1 MVMKT
6 YLLETLNRYKRFSES
21 LDAKAVLSNKA
32 WVVFNDEGEKQVYIF
47 QEDGTVL
54 ITTNGIGSVKTWKYI
69 PANKSILIKG
79 DGNRFVMLRTA
90 FVGENILAFQ
100 LDGTDRYAF
109 MIDENNKAL
118 FAPKT
123 LEELN
128 TYLVDK
134 LDTEKQKQ
142 IEQQN
147 KDNELAEKAK
157 QEANRERAEK
167 IKAEIQIKY
176 QDSKMTKAIFFGV
189 LGVLL
194 YVLAAAAV
202 CSELRDWLGC
212 VLSLI
217 FAITS
222 TCFCIYYS
230 NQGEHAFEQK
240 IKEYKENNPN
250 DPCIVYL

>member
-32 WVVFNDEGEKQVYIF
+32 WIVFNDEGEKQVYIF

-69 PANKSILIKG
+69 PANKSILING

-90 FVGENILAFQ
+90 FVDENILAFQ

-128 TYLVDK
+128 IYLVDK
-134 LDTEKQKQ
+134 LDKEKQKR

-147 KDNELAEKAK
+147 KENEFAEKAK
-157 QEANRERAEK
+157 QKVDREKAEK
-167 IKAEIQIKY
+167 IRREIEMKY
-176 QDSKMTKAIFFGV
+176 LDSKMKKGMFFV
-189 LGVLL
+189 
-194 YVLAAAAV
+194 VLAAVFYALAAAFSV
-202 CSELRDWLGC
+202 LGGS
-212 VLSLI
+212 VWVGSLL
-217 FAITS
+217 FAIIFTYFGV
-222 TCFCIYYS
+222 CFYKRGM
-230 NQGEHAFEQK
+230 NTFKQK
-240 IKEYKENNPN
+240 IKKYKDNNPD
-250 DPCIVYL
+250 DPCIAYL

>member
-6 YLLETLNRYKRFSES
+6 YLFETLNRYKRFSES

-32 WVVFNDEGEKQVYIF
+32 WIVFNDEGEKQVYIF

-90 FVGENILAFQ
+90 FVDENILAFQ

-128 TYLVDK
+128 VYLVDK
-134 LDTEKQKQ
+134 LDKEKQKR

-147 KDNELAEKAK
+147 KENEHAEKAK
-157 QEANRERAEK
+157 QKVDREKAEK
-167 IKAEIQIKY
+167 IRREIEMKY
-176 QDSKMTKAIFFGV
+176 LDSKMKKGMFFVV
-189 LGVLL
+189 LVAVF
-194 YVLAAAAV
+194 YALAAAFSV
-202 CSELRDWLGC
+202 LGGS
-212 VLSLI
+212 VWVGSLL
-217 FAITS
+217 FAIIFTYFGV
-222 TCFCIYYS
+222 CFYKRGM
-230 NQGEHAFEQK
+230 NTFKQK
-240 IKEYKENNPN
+240 IKEYKDNNPD
-250 DPCIVYL
+250 DPCIAYL

>member
-6 YLLETLNRYKRFSES
+6 YLFETLNRYKRFSES

-32 WVVFNDEGEKQVYIF
+32 WIVFNDEGEKQVYIF

-69 PANKSILIKG
+69 PANKSILING
-79 DGNRFVMLRTA
+79 EDNSFVMLRTA
-90 FVGENILAFQ
+90 FVDENILAFQ

-134 LDTEKQKQ
+134 LDKEKQKQ

-167 IKAEIQIKY
+167 IKAEIQNKIPRFQKDKGYILWCFRPSSLCSSSRCLFGIKR
-176 QDSKMTKAIFFGV
+176 
-189 LGVLL
+189 
-194 YVLAAAAV
+194 LAWKRTHFNI
-202 CSELRDWLGC
+202 CY
-212 VLSLI
+212 
-217 FAITS
+217 
-222 TCFCIYYS
+222 CIYLFL
-230 NQGEHAFEQK
+230 HILF
-240 IKEYKENNPN
+240 
-250 DPCIVYL
+250 

>member
-6 YLLETLNRYKRFSES
+6 YLFETLNRYKRFSES
-21 LDAKAVLSNKA
+21 LDVKAVLSNKA
-32 WVVFNDEGEKQVYIF
+32 WIVFNDEGEKQVYIF
-47 QEDGTVL
+47 QENGTVL

-69 PANKSILIKG
+69 PANKSILING
-79 DGNRFVMLRTA
+79 EDNSFVMLRTA
-90 FVGENILAFQ
+90 FLDENILAFQ

-134 LDTEKQKQ
+134 LDKEKQKQ

-176 QDSKMTKAIFFGV
+176 QDSKKTKAIFFGV
-189 LGVLL
+189 LGFLL
-194 YVLAAAAV
+194 YVLAAA
-202 CSELRDWLGC
+202 SSGLRDWLGC

-217 FAITS
+217 FAIAS
-222 TCFCIYYS
+222 TCFSIYYYK
-230 NQGEHAFEQK
+230 QGEHVFEQK
-240 IKEYKENNPN
+240 IKEYKDNNPD
-250 DPCIVYL
+250 DPCIAYL

>member
-6 YLLETLNRYKRFSES
+6 YLFETLNRYKRFSES

-32 WVVFNDEGEKQVYIF
+32 WIVFNDEGEKQVYIF

-79 DGNRFVMLRTA
+79 EGNRFVMLRTA
-90 FVGENILAFQ
+90 FVDENILAFQ

-128 TYLVDK
+128 VYLVDK
-134 LDTEKQKQ
+134 LDKEKQIL

-147 KDNELAEKAK
+147 KENEFAEKAK
-157 QEANRERAEK
+157 QEADREKAEK
-167 IKAEIQIKY
+167 IRREIEMKY
-176 QDSKMTKAIFFGV
+176 LDPKMKRGMFFV
-189 LGVLL
+189 
-194 YVLAAAAV
+194 VLAGVFYILTIALLP
-202 CSELRDWLGC
+202 ELGGPVWVG
-212 VLSLI
+212 SLL
-217 FAITS
+217 FAIIFT
-222 TCFCIYYS
+222 YLWVYS
-230 NQGEHAFEQK
+230 YKQGMNTFKQK
-240 IKEYKENNPN
+240 IKEYKDNNSN
-250 DPCIVYL
+250 DPCIAYL

>member
-21 LDAKAVLSNKA
+21 LDAKAVLSNKV
-32 WVVFNDEGEKQVYIF
+32 WIVFNDEGEKQVYIF

-69 PANKSILIKG
+69 PANKSILING

-90 FVGENILAFQ
+90 FVDENILAFQ

-128 TYLVDK
+128 IYLVDK
-134 LDTEKQKQ
+134 LDKEKQIL

-147 KDNELAEKAK
+147 KENEFAEKAK
-157 QEANRERAEK
+157 QEADREKAEK
-167 IKAEIQIKY
+167 IKREIEMKFL
-176 QDSKMTKAIFFGV
+176 DPKMTKAIFFGI

-194 YVLAAAAV
+194 YVLAVAAY
-202 CSELRDWLGC
+202 SGLRDWFGC

-222 TCFCIYYS
+222 TYFYLYFCR
-230 NQGEHAFEQK
+230 QGEHAFEQK

>member
-47 QEDGTVL
+47 HEDGTVL

-69 PANKSILIKG
+69 PANKSILING
-79 DGNRFVMLRTA
+79 DGNRFVMLSTA
-90 FVGENILAFQ
+90 FVDENILAFQ

-134 LDTEKQKQ
+134 LDKEKQKQ

-176 QDSKMTKAIFFGV
+176 QDSKKTKAIIFGV
-189 LGVLL
+189 LGFFL
-194 YVLAAAAV
+194 YVLAAA
-202 CSELRDWLGC
+202 SSGLRDWLGC

-217 FAITS
+217 FAIAS
-222 TCFCIYYS
+222 TCFSIYYS

>member
-47 QEDGTVL
+47 QEDGTLL

-69 PANKSILIKG
+69 PANKSILING

-90 FVGENILAFQ
+90 FVDENILAFQ

-128 TYLVDK
+128 IYLVDK
-134 LDTEKQKQ
+134 LDKEKQKR

-147 KDNELAEKAK
+147 KENEFAEKAK
-157 QEANRERAEK
+157 QKVDREKAEK
-167 IKAEIQIKY
+167 IRREIEMKY
-176 QDSKMTKAIFFGV
+176 LDSKMKKGMFFV
-189 LGVLL
+189 
-194 YVLAAAAV
+194 VLAAVFYALAAAFSV
-202 CSELRDWLGC
+202 LGGS
-212 VLSLI
+212 VWVGSLL
-217 FAITS
+217 FAIIFTYFGV
-222 TCFCIYYS
+222 CFYKRGM
-230 NQGEHAFEQK
+230 NTFKQK
-240 IKEYKENNPN
+240 IKEYKDNNPD
-250 DPCIVYL
+250 DPCIAYL

>member
-6 YLLETLNRYKRFSES
+6 YLFETLNRYKRFSES

-32 WVVFNDEGEKQVYIF
+32 WIVFNDEGEKQVYIF

-69 PANKSILIKG
+69 PANKSILING
-79 DGNRFVMLRTA
+79 EDNSFVTLRTA
-90 FVGENILAFQ
+90 FVDENILAFL

-167 IKAEIQIKY
+167 IIAEIQIKY
-176 QDSKMTKAIFFGV
+176 QDSKMTKARIFGD
-189 LGVLL
+189 LGFLL
-194 YVLAAAAV
+194 NVLAAA
-202 CSELRDWLGC
+202 SSGLRDWLGC

-217 FAITS
+217 FAIAS
-222 TCFCIYYS
+222 TCFSIYYYK
-230 NQGEHAFEQK
+230 QGEHVFEQK
-240 IKEYKENNPN
+240 IKEYKENNPD

>member
-32 WVVFNDEGEKQVYIF
+32 WIVFNDEGEKQVYIF

-69 PANKSILIKG
+69 PANKSILING

-90 FVGENILAFQ
+90 FVDENILAFQ

-128 TYLVDK
+128 IYLVDK
-134 LDTEKQKQ
+134 LDKEKQKR

-147 KDNELAEKAK
+147 KENEFAEKAK
-157 QEANRERAEK
+157 QKVDREKAEK
-167 IKAEIQIKY
+167 IRREIEMKY
-176 QDSKMTKAIFFGV
+176 LDSRMKKGMFFV
-189 LGVLL
+189 
-194 YVLAAAAV
+194 VLAAVFYALAAAFSV
-202 CSELRDWLGC
+202 LGGS
-212 VLSLI
+212 VWVGSLL
-217 FAITS
+217 FAIIFTYFGV
-222 TCFCIYYS
+222 CFYKRGM
-230 NQGEHAFEQK
+230 NTFEQK
-240 IKEYKENNPN
+240 IKEYKDNNPD

>member
-32 WVVFNDEGEKQVYIF
+32 WIVFNDEGEKQVYIF

-79 DGNRFVMLRTA
+79 DGNCFVMLRTA
-90 FVGENILAFQ
+90 FVDENILAFQ

-167 IKAEIQIKY
+167 IMAEIQIKY
-176 QDSKMTKAIFFGV
+176 QDSKMTKARIFGV
-189 LGVLL
+189 LGFLL
-194 YVLAAAAV
+194 YVLAAAS
-202 CSELRDWLGC
+202 SELRDWLGC

-217 FAITS
+217 FAIAS
-222 TCFCIYYS
+222 TCFSIYYYK
-230 NQGEHAFEQK
+230 QGEHVFEQK
-240 IKEYKENNPN
+240 IKEYKDNNPD

>member
-6 YLLETLNRYKRFSES
+6 YLFETLNRYKRFSES

-32 WVVFNDEGEKQVYIF
+32 WIVFNDEGEKQVYIF

-90 FVGENILAFQ
+90 FVDENILAFQ

-134 LDTEKQKQ
+134 LDKEKQKR

-147 KDNELAEKAK
+147 KENEFAEKAK
-157 QEANRERAEK
+157 QNVDREKAEK
-167 IKAEIQIKY
+167 IRREIEMKY
-176 QDSKMTKAIFFGV
+176 LDSRMKKGMFFV
-189 LGVLL
+189 
-194 YVLAAAAV
+194 VLAAVFYA
-202 CSELRDWLGC
+202 
-212 VLSLI
+212 
-217 FAITS
+217 F
-222 TCFCIYYS
+222 YYL
-230 NQGEHAFEQK
+230 N
-240 IKEYKENNPN
+240 
-250 DPCIVYL
+250 

>member
-69 PANKSILIKG
+69 PANKSILING
-79 DGNRFVMLRTA
+79 EDNSFVMLRTA
-90 FVGENILAFQ
+90 FVDENILAFQ

-128 TYLVDK
+128 VYLVDK
-134 LDTEKQKQ
+134 LDKEKQKQ

-147 KDNELAEKAK
+147 KDNEFAEKAK
-157 QEANRERAEK
+157 QEADREKAKK
-167 IKAEIQIKY
+167 IRCVIEMKY
-176 QDSKMTKAIFFGV
+176 RDPKMTKAIFFGI

-194 YVLAAAAV
+194 YVLAVAAY
-202 CSELRDWLGC
+202 SGLRDWLGC

-217 FAITS
+217 FAIAS
-222 TCFCIYYS
+222 TYFYLYFCR
-230 NQGEHAFEQK
+230 QGEHAFEQK

>member
-1 MVMKT
+1 MKT
-6 YLLETLNRYKRFSES
+6 YLFETLNRYKRFSES

-32 WVVFNDEGEKQVYIF
+32 WIVFNDEGEKQVYIF

-90 FVGENILAFQ
+90 FVDENILAFQ

-134 LDTEKQKQ
+134 LDKEKQ
-142 IEQQN
+142 N
-147 KDNELAEKAK
+147 VDREK
-157 QEANRERAEK
+157 AEK
-167 IKAEIQIKY
+167 IRREIEMKY
-176 QDSKMTKAIFFGV
+176 LDPKMKRGMFFVVLAGFFYILTIALLPELGGLVWVGPLLFAIIFTYFGV
-189 LGVLL
+189 
-194 YVLAAAAV
+194 
-202 CSELRDWLGC
+202 
-212 VLSLI
+212 
-217 FAITS
+217 
-222 TCFCIYYS
+222 YS
-230 NQGEHAFEQK
+230 YKQGMNTFKQK
-240 IKEYKENNPN
+240 IKEYKDNNPN
-250 DPCIVYL
+250 DPCVAYL

>member
-1 MVMKT
+1 MKT
-6 YLLETLNRYKRFSES
+6 YLFETLNRYKRFSES

-32 WVVFNDEGEKQVYIF
+32 WIVFNDEGEKQVYIF

-90 FVGENILAFQ
+90 FVDENILAFQ

-134 LDTEKQKQ
+134 LDKEKQKR

-147 KDNELAEKAK
+147 KENEFAEKAK
-157 QEANRERAEK
+157 QNVDREKAEK
-167 IKAEIQIKY
+167 IRREIEMKY
-176 QDSKMTKAIFFGV
+176 FDPKMKRGMFFVVLAGFFYILTIALLPELGGLVWVGPLLFAIIFTYFGV
-189 LGVLL
+189 
-194 YVLAAAAV
+194 
-202 CSELRDWLGC
+202 
-212 VLSLI
+212 
-217 FAITS
+217 
-222 TCFCIYYS
+222 YS
-230 NQGEHAFEQK
+230 YKQGMNTFKQK
-240 IKEYKENNPN
+240 IKEYKDNNPN
-250 DPCIVYL
+250 DPCVAYL

>member
-6 YLLETLNRYKRFSES
+6 YLFETLNRYKRFSES

-32 WVVFNDEGEKQVYIF
+32 WIVFNDEGEKQVYIF

-90 FVGENILAFQ
+90 FVDENILAFQ

-134 LDTEKQKQ
+134 LDKEKQKR

-147 KDNELAEKAK
+147 KENEFAEKAK
-157 QEANRERAEK
+157 QNVDREKAEK
-167 IKAEIQIKY
+167 IRREIEMKY
-176 QDSKMTKAIFFGV
+176 LDSKMKRGMFFVVLAGFFYILTIALLPELGGLVWVGPLLFAIIFTYFGV
-189 LGVLL
+189 
-194 YVLAAAAV
+194 
-202 CSELRDWLGC
+202 
-212 VLSLI
+212 
-217 FAITS
+217 
-222 TCFCIYYS
+222 YS
-230 NQGEHAFEQK
+230 YKQGMNTFKQK
-240 IKEYKENNPN
+240 IKEYKDNNPN
-250 DPCIVYL
+250 DPCVAYL

>member
-6 YLLETLNRYKRFSES
+6 YLFETLNRYKRFSES

-32 WVVFNDEGEKQVYIF
+32 WIVFNDEGEKQVYIF

-79 DGNRFVMLRTA
+79 DGNRFVMLRAA
-90 FVGENILAFQ
+90 FVDENILAFQ

-167 IKAEIQIKY
+167 IMAEIQIKY
-176 QDSKMTKAIFFGV
+176 QDSKMTKAGIFGV
-189 LGVLL
+189 LGFLL
-194 YVLAAAAV
+194 YVLAAA
-202 CSELRDWLGC
+202 SSGLRDWLGC

-217 FAITS
+217 FAIAS
-222 TCFCIYYS
+222 TCFSIYYYK
-230 NQGEHAFEQK
+230 QGEHVFEQK
-240 IKEYKENNPN
+240 IKEYKDNNPD
-250 DPCIVYL
+250 DPCIAYL

>member
-1 MVMKT
+1 MKT
-6 YLLETLNRYKRFSES
+6 YLFETLNRYRRFSES

-32 WVVFNDEGEKQVYIF
+32 WIVFNDEGEKQVYIF

-69 PANKSILIKG
+69 PANKSILING
-79 DGNRFVMLRTA
+79 EDNSFVMLRTA
-90 FVGENILAFQ
+90 FVDENILAFQ

-134 LDTEKQKQ
+134 LDKEKQKQ

-147 KDNELAEKAK
+147 KDNELA
-157 QEANRERAEK
+157 
-167 IKAEIQIKY
+167 II
-176 QDSKMTKAIFFGV
+176 FGV
-189 LGVLL
+189 LGFLL
-194 YVLAAAAV
+194 YVLAADA
-202 CSELRDWLGC
+202 CLGLRDWLGS

-222 TCFCIYYS
+222 TCFCIYYYK
-230 NQGEHAFEQK
+230 QGEHAFKQK
-240 IKEYKENNPN
+240 IKEYKDNNPN
-250 DPCIVYL
+250 DPCVAYL

>member
-6 YLLETLNRYKRFSES
+6 YLFETLNRYKRFSES

-69 PANKSILIKG
+69 PANKSILING

-90 FVGENILAFQ
+90 FVDENILAFQ

-134 LDTEKQKQ
+134 LDKEKQKQ

-176 QDSKMTKAIFFGV
+176 QDSKKTKAIIFGV
-189 LGVLL
+189 LGFFL
-194 YVLAAAAV
+194 YVLAAA
-202 CSELRDWLGC
+202 SSGLRDWLGC

-217 FAITS
+217 FAIAS
-222 TCFCIYYS
+222 TCFSIYYS

>member
-1 MVMKT
+1 MKT
-6 YLLETLNRYKRFSES
+6 YLFETLNRYKRFSES

-32 WVVFNDEGEKQVYIF
+32 WIVFNDEGEKQVYIF

-79 DGNRFVMLRTA
+79 DGNRFVMLRAA
-90 FVGENILAFQ
+90 FVDENILAFQ

-167 IKAEIQIKY
+167 IMAEIQIKY
-176 QDSKMTKAIFFGV
+176 QDSKMTKAGIFGV
-189 LGVLL
+189 LGFLL
-194 YVLAAAAV
+194 YVLAAA
-202 CSELRDWLGC
+202 SSGLRDWLGC

-217 FAITS
+217 FAIAS
-222 TCFCIYYS
+222 TCFSIYYYK
-230 NQGEHAFEQK
+230 QGEHVFEQK
-240 IKEYKENNPN
+240 IKEYKDNNPD
-250 DPCIVYL
+250 DPCIAYL

>member
-1 MVMKT
+1 MKT
-6 YLLETLNRYKRFSES
+6 YLFETLKRYKRFSES

-32 WVVFNDEGEKQVYIF
+32 WIVFNDEGEKQVYIF

-90 FVGENILAFQ
+90 FVDENILAFQ

-134 LDTEKQKQ
+134 LDKEKQKR

-147 KDNELAEKAK
+147 KENEFAEKAK
-157 QEANRERAEK
+157 QNVDRKKAEK
-167 IKAEIQIKY
+167 IRREIEMKY
-176 QDSKMTKAIFFGV
+176 LDPKMKRSMFFV
-189 LGVLL
+189 
-194 YVLAAAAV
+194 VLAGVFYILTIALLP
-202 CSELRDWLGC
+202 ELGGPVWVG
-212 VLSLI
+212 SLL
-217 FAITS
+217 FAIIFTY
-222 TCFCIYYS
+222 FVVYS
-230 NQGEHAFEQK
+230 
-240 IKEYKENNPN
+240 Y
-250 DPCIVYL
+250 

>member
-32 WVVFNDEGEKQVYIF
+32 WIVFNDEGEKQVYIF

-69 PANKSILIKG
+69 PANKSILING

-90 FVGENILAFQ
+90 FVDENILAFQ

-128 TYLVDK
+128 VYLVDK
-134 LDTEKQKQ
+134 LDKEKQKR
-142 IEQQN
+142 IEQLN
-147 KDNELAEKAK
+147 KENEFAEKAK
-157 QEANRERAEK
+157 QKVDREKAEK
-167 IKAEIQIKY
+167 IRREIEMKY
-176 QDSKMTKAIFFGV
+176 LDSKMKKGRFFV
-189 LGVLL
+189 V
-194 YVLAAAAV
+194 
-202 CSELRDWLGC
+202 
-212 VLSLI
+212 
-217 FAITS
+217 
-222 TCFCIYYS
+222 
-230 NQGEHAFEQK
+230 
-240 IKEYKENNPN
+240 
-250 DPCIVYL
+250 

>member
-32 WVVFNDEGEKQVYIF
+32 WIVFNDEGEKQVYIF

-69 PANKSILIKG
+69 PANKSMLING

-90 FVGENILAFQ
+90 FVDENILAFQ

-128 TYLVDK
+128 IYLVDK
-134 LDTEKQKQ
+134 LDKEKQKR

-147 KDNELAEKAK
+147 KENEFAEKAK
-157 QEANRERAEK
+157 QKVDREKAEK
-167 IKAEIQIKY
+167 IRREIEMKY
-176 QDSKMTKAIFFGV
+176 LDSKMKKGMFFV
-189 LGVLL
+189 
-194 YVLAAAAV
+194 VLAGVFYILTIALLP
-202 CSELRDWLGC
+202 ELGGPVWVG
-212 VLSLI
+212 SLL
-217 FAITS
+217 FAIIFT
-222 TCFCIYYS
+222 YLWVYS
-230 NQGEHAFEQK
+230 YKQGMNTFKQK
-240 IKEYKENNPN
+240 IKEYKDNNPD
-250 DPCIVYL
+250 DPCIAYL

>member
-21 LDAKAVLSNKA
+21 LDAKAVLSNKV
-32 WVVFNDEGEKQVYIF
+32 WIVFNDEGEKQVYIF

-69 PANKSILIKG
+69 PANKSILING

-90 FVGENILAFQ
+90 FVDENILAFQ

-128 TYLVDK
+128 IYLVDK
-134 LDTEKQKQ
+134 LDKEKQKR
-142 IEQQN
+142 IEQLN
-147 KDNELAEKAK
+147 KENEFAEKAK
-157 QEANRERAEK
+157 QEADREKAEK
-167 IKAEIQIKY
+167 IRCEIEMKY
-176 QDSKMTKAIFFGV
+176 RDPKMTKAIFFGI

-194 YVLAAAAV
+194 YVLAVAAY
-202 CSELRDWLGC
+202 SGLRDWFGC

-222 TCFCIYYS
+222 TYFYLYFCR
-230 NQGEHAFEQK
+230 QGEHAFEQK

-250 DPCIVYL
+250 DPCIAYL

>member
-6 YLLETLNRYKRFSES
+6 YLLETLNRYKKFSES

-69 PANKSILIKG
+69 PANKSILING
-79 DGNRFVMLRTA
+79 EDNSFVMLRTA
-90 FVGENILAFQ
+90 FVDENILAFQ

-134 LDTEKQKQ
+134 LDKEKQKQ

-176 QDSKMTKAIFFGV
+176 QDSKKTKAIIFGV
-189 LGVLL
+189 LGFLL
-194 YVLAAAAV
+194 YVLAADA
-202 CSELRDWLGC
+202 CLGLRDWLGC

-230 NQGEHAFEQK
+230 NQGEQVFEQK

>member
-32 WVVFNDEGEKQVYIF
+32 WIVFNDEGEKQVYIF

-69 PANKSILIKG
+69 PANKSILING
-79 DGNRFVMLRTA
+79 EDNSFVMLRTA
-90 FVGENILAFQ
+90 FVDENILAFQ

-134 LDTEKQKQ
+134 LDKEKQKQ

-157 QEANRERAEK
+157 QEANSERAEK

-176 QDSKMTKAIFFGV
+176 QDSKKTKAIIFGV
-189 LGVLL
+189 LGFFL
-194 YVLAAAAV
+194 YVLAAA
-202 CSELRDWLGC
+202 SSGLRDWLGC

-217 FAITS
+217 FAIAS
-222 TCFCIYYS
+222 TCFSIYYS

>member
-6 YLLETLNRYKRFSES
+6 YLFETLNRYRRFSES

-32 WVVFNDEGEKQVYIF
+32 WIVFNDEGEKQVYIF

-69 PANKSILIKG
+69 PANKSILING
-79 DGNRFVMLRTA
+79 EDNGFVMLRTA
-90 FVGENILAFQ
+90 FVDENILAFQ

-134 LDTEKQKQ
+134 LDKEKQKQ

-176 QDSKMTKAIFFGV
+176 QDSKKTKAIIFGV
-189 LGVLL
+189 LGFLL
-194 YVLAAAAV
+194 YVLAAAS
-202 CSELRDWLGC
+202 SELRDWLGC

-217 FAITS
+217 FAIAS
-222 TCFCIYYS
+222 TCFSIYYYK
-230 NQGEHAFEQK
+230 QGEHVFEQK
-240 IKEYKENNPN
+240 IKEYKDNNPD

>member
-32 WVVFNDEGEKQVYIF
+32 WIVFNDEGEKQVYIF

-69 PANKSILIKG
+69 PANKSILING

-90 FVGENILAFQ
+90 FVDENILAFQ

-128 TYLVDK
+128 IYLVDK
-134 LDTEKQKQ
+134 LDKEKQKR

-147 KDNELAEKAK
+147 KENEFAEKAK
-157 QEANRERAEK
+157 QKVDREKAEK
-167 IKAEIQIKY
+167 IRREIEMKY
-176 QDSKMTKAIFFGV
+176 LDSRMKKGMFFV
-189 LGVLL
+189 
-194 YVLAAAAV
+194 VLAAVFYALAAAFSV
-202 CSELRDWLGC
+202 LGGS
-212 VLSLI
+212 VWVGSLL
-217 FAITS
+217 FAIIFTYFGV
-222 TCFCIYYS
+222 CFYKRGM
-230 NQGEHAFEQK
+230 NTFKQK
-240 IKEYKENNPN
+240 IKEYKDNNPD
-250 DPCIVYL
+250 DPCIAYL

>member
-6 YLLETLNRYKRFSES
+6 YLFETLNRYKRFSES

-32 WVVFNDEGEKQVYIF
+32 WIVFNDEGEKQVYIF

-69 PANKSILIKG
+69 PANKSILING
-79 DGNRFVMLRTA
+79 EDNSFVMLRTA
-90 FVGENILAFQ
+90 FVDENILAFQ

-167 IKAEIQIKY
+167 IMAEIQIKY
-176 QDSKMTKAIFFGV
+176 QDSKMTKARIFGV
-189 LGVLL
+189 LGFLL
-194 YVLAAAAV
+194 YVLAAA
-202 CSELRDWLGC
+202 SSGLRDLLGC

-217 FAITS
+217 FAIAS
-222 TCFCIYYS
+222 TCFSIYYS

>member
-6 YLLETLNRYKRFSES
+6 YLFETLNRYKRFSES
-21 LDAKAVLSNKA
+21 LDSKAVLSNKA
-32 WVVFNDEGEKQVYIF
+32 WIVFNDEGEKQVYIF

-79 DGNRFVMLRTA
+79 DGNRFVMLRAA
-90 FVGENILAFQ
+90 FVDENILAFQ

-128 TYLVDK
+128 MYLEDK
-134 LDTEKQKQ
+134 LDKEKQKQ

-157 QEANRERAEK
+157 QEADREKAEK
-167 IKAEIQIKY
+167 IRREIEMKY
-176 QDSKMTKAIFFGV
+176 LDSKMKKGMFFVVLAGVFYILTIALLPELGGLVWVGSLLFAIIFTYFGV
-189 LGVLL
+189 
-194 YVLAAAAV
+194 
-202 CSELRDWLGC
+202 
-212 VLSLI
+212 
-217 FAITS
+217 
-222 TCFCIYYS
+222 YS
-230 NQGEHAFEQK
+230 YKQGMNTFKQK
-240 IKEYKENNPN
+240 IKEYKDNNPN
-250 DPCIVYL
+250 EPCVAYL

>member
-1 MVMKT
+1 MKT
-6 YLLETLNRYKRFSES
+6 YLFETLNRYKRFSES

-32 WVVFNDEGEKQVYIF
+32 WIVFNDEGEKQVYIF

-90 FVGENILAFQ
+90 FVDENILAFQ

-128 TYLVDK
+128 VYLVDK
-134 LDTEKQKQ
+134 LDKEKQKR

-147 KDNELAEKAK
+147 KENEHAEKAK
-157 QEANRERAEK
+157 QKVDREKAEK
-167 IKAEIQIKY
+167 IRREIEMKY
-176 QDSKMTKAIFFGV
+176 LDSKMKKGMFFVV
-189 LGVLL
+189 LVAVF
-194 YVLAAAAV
+194 YALAAAFSV
-202 CSELRDWLGC
+202 LGGS
-212 VLSLI
+212 VWVGSLL
-217 FAITS
+217 FAIIFTYFGV
-222 TCFCIYYS
+222 CFYKRGM
-230 NQGEHAFEQK
+230 NTFKQK
-240 IKEYKENNPN
+240 IKEYKDNNPD
-250 DPCIVYL
+250 DPCIAYL

>member
-6 YLLETLNRYKRFSES
+6 YLFETLKRYKRFSES

-32 WVVFNDEGEKQVYIF
+32 WIVFNDEGEKQVYIF

-90 FVGENILAFQ
+90 FVDENILAFQ

-109 MIDENNKAL
+109 MIDEKNKAL

-134 LDTEKQKQ
+134 LDKEKQKR

-147 KDNELAEKAK
+147 KENEFAEKAK
-157 QEANRERAEK
+157 QNVDRKKAEK
-167 IKAEIQIKY
+167 IRREIEMKY
-176 QDSKMTKAIFFGV
+176 LDPKMKRSMFFVVLAGVFYILTIALLPELGGPVWVGSLLFAIIFTYFGV
-189 LGVLL
+189 
-194 YVLAAAAV
+194 
-202 CSELRDWLGC
+202 
-212 VLSLI
+212 
-217 FAITS
+217 
-222 TCFCIYYS
+222 YS
-230 NQGEHAFEQK
+230 YKQGMNTFKQK
-240 IKEYKENNPN
+240 IKEYKDNNPN
-250 DPCIVYL
+250 DPCVAYL

>member
-1 MVMKT
+1 
-6 YLLETLNRYKRFSES
+6 
-21 LDAKAVLSNKA
+21 
-32 WVVFNDEGEKQVYIF
+32 
-47 QEDGTVL
+47 
-54 ITTNGIGSVKTWKYI
+54 
-69 PANKSILIKG
+69 
-79 DGNRFVMLRTA
+79 MLRTA
-90 FVGENILAFQ
+90 FVDENILAFQ

-230 NQGEHAFEQK
+230 NQGEQVFEQK

-250 DPCIVYL
+250 DPCIAYL

>member
-6 YLLETLNRYKRFSES
+6 YLFETLNRYKRFSES

-32 WVVFNDEGEKQVYIF
+32 WIVFNDEGEKQVYIF

-69 PANKSILIKG
+69 PANKSILING
-79 DGNRFVMLRTA
+79 EDNSFVMLRTA
-90 FVGENILAFQ
+90 FVDENILAFQ

-134 LDTEKQKQ
+134 LDKEKQKQ

-176 QDSKMTKAIFFGV
+176 QDSKKTKAIIFGV
-189 LGVLL
+189 LGFFL
-194 YVLAAAAV
+194 YVLAAA
-202 CSELRDWLGC
+202 SSGLRDWLGC

-217 FAITS
+217 FAIAS
-222 TCFCIYYS
+222 TCFSIYYS